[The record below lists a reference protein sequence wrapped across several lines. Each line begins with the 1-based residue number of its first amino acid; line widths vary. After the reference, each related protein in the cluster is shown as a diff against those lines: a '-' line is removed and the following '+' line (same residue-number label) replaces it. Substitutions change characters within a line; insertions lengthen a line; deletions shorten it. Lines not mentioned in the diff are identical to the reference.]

1 MKIELVGIN
10 ILRVVRETNDP
21 KFYGVQNAA
30 GESNFL
36 YFLKKELN
44 ERFPTAHFIKKR
56 MAKDGH
62 LVDDMQ
68 QYIRTKDGKIM
79 IYNGLWQI
87 DGIEKDWNKGCA
99 RLCVEGDEDTIRET
113 FKDITYKG
121 ESTKVIYG

>member
-10 ILRVVRETNDP
+10 ILRITRETNDP

-44 ERFPTAHFIKKR
+44 KRFPTAHFIKKR

-68 QYIRTKDGKIM
+68 QYIRTKDGNIM
-79 IYNGLWQI
+79 IYNGHWQI
-87 DGIEKDWNKGCA
+87 EGIEVDWNKGCA
-99 RLCVEGDEDTIRET
+99 RLLVDGDENTIRET
-113 FKDITYKG
+113 FKEIKYKG
-121 ESTKVIYG
+121 NSLEVIYG